1 MDITFL
7 ADKLNYLFWL
17 YLMYDLLLHNKKQQT
32 MVIKNIS
39 AVDDEYWIWPLLKNG
54 VTLYWWKYG

>member
-39 AVDDEYWIWPLLKNG
+39 AVDDEY
-54 VTLYWWKYG
+54 